1 MYYTVKKT
9 YKINGKDKTLNIL
22 HEGDKIPDHGKEFK
36 GMPGKVNEPIEYYEN
51 RERKSNDILVSE
63 KLANDFTGFYYNEQG
78 EKVQIKDINRKPNPN
93 WRTDKPEEWERWTGT
108 KWKTDN
114 ALKKEIEDKL
124 AIIEEINTSNGLLVE
139 QLTIL
144 SESDHEVL
152 KLAELIIDNNI
163 ELKNKREE
171 ARAEVLRL
179 RALIEEKKLNCKK

>member
-22 HEGDKIPDHGKEFK
+22 HEGDKIPANGKEFK
-36 GMPGKVNEPIEYYEN
+36 GIPGKVNEPIEYYEN
-51 RERKSNDILVSE
+51 GERKSNAVLVSE
-63 KLANDFTGFYYNEQG
+63 KLADDFTGFYYNEQG

-93 WRTDKPEEWERWTGT
+93 WRTDKPEEWESWTGT
-108 KWKTDN
+108 EWKTDN
-114 ALKKEIEDKL
+114 VLKKEIEDKR
-124 AIIEEINTSNGLLVE
+124 AIREEINIINGLLVE

-152 KLAELIIDNNI
+152 KLAELIINDHI
-163 ELKNKREE
+163 GLKDKREA

-179 RALIEEKKLNCKK
+179 RALIEEKEFEL